1 MERQTVSVRRSPT
14 YEREAILEAVT
25 AHFDAFGG
33 VGAFVRPGD
42 RVLIKT
48 NLLMARAPQAATT
61 THPSLVWAIASVAKA
76 AGGLVTIADSPGGRY
91 TKETLQKCYRVSGLE
106 EAAHSAGVSLNFDL
120 GAAKADFPEGKL
132 CRSFH
137 LIAPW
142 HEADVVFSA
151 CKLKTHAMTAY
162 TGAVK
167 NCFGLIPGLEKPEMH
182 FRFQELTAFSQML
195 IDLCRCAAPKLTFMD
210 AVVGMEGNGPS
221 GGRPRPLGLT
231 LCAPNPFALDLLASD
246 LIGFSAD
253 EVETVRLSAEQGLCP
268 PQAGL
273 LHVVGE
279 QTAPWRCSFERAAS
293 GDVTFSSRIPGPL
306 QKPLRRLLAPRP
318 VIDAARCIGCGEC
331 AASCPPQTITLREG
345 KAHIGSGQCIRCFCC
360 QEMCPVKAIDIR
372 KFFGFRM

>member
-14 YEREAILEAVT
+14 YEREAMLEAVR

-42 RVLIKT
+42 RVLLKT

-61 THPSLVWAIASVAKA
+61 THPSLVWAIAAA
-76 AGGLVTIADSPGGRY
+76 AREAGGLVCIADSPGGRY
-91 TKETLQKCYRVSGLE
+91 TKETLKKCYRISGLE
-106 EAAHSAGVSLNFDL
+106 QAAQSAGAWLNFDL
-120 GAAKADFPEGKL
+120 GAQQVSFPEGKL

-137 LIAPW
+137 LISPW

-182 FRFQELTAFSQML
+182 FRFQQLPAFAQML
-195 IDLCRCAAPKLTFMD
+195 IDLCRCAAPRLTFMD

-221 GGRPRPLGLT
+221 GGTPRPLGLT
-231 LCAPNPFALDLLASD
+231 LCAENPFALDLFASD
-246 LIGFSAD
+246 LIGFAAH
-253 EVETVRLSAEQGLCP
+253 EVETVRLAVQQGLCP
-268 PQAGL
+268 ERAEQL
-273 LHVVGE
+273 LAVGE
-279 QTAPWRCSFERAAS
+279 DAAPYRCSFERAAS

-306 QKPLRRLLAPRP
+306 QKPIKRLLAPRP
-318 VIDAARCIGCGEC
+318 VVDAARCVGCGEC
-331 AASCPPQTITLREG
+331 AASCPVQTISISGG
-345 KAHIGSGQCIRCFCC
+345 KAHIEKKRCIRCFCC

-372 KFFGFRM
+372 KFRGFQI

>member
-1 MERQTVSVRRSPT
+1 MGHRVGGKGGGRPCDHCRQSGR
-14 YEREAILEAVT
+14 
-25 AHFDAFGG
+25 
-33 VGAFVRPGD
+33 
-42 RVLIKT
+42 
-48 NLLMARAPQAATT
+48 
-61 THPSLVWAIASVAKA
+61 
-76 AGGLVTIADSPGGRY
+76 RY

-106 EAAHSAGVSLNFDL
+106 EAAQSAGVSLNFDL

-221 GGRPRPLGLT
+221 GGSR
-231 LCAPNPFALDLLASD
+231 
-246 LIGFSAD
+246 
-253 EVETVRLSAEQGLCP
+253 
-268 PQAGL
+268 
-273 LHVVGE
+273 
-279 QTAPWRCSFERAAS
+279 APW
-293 GDVTFSSRIPGPL
+293 G
-306 QKPLRRLLAPRP
+306 
-318 VIDAARCIGCGEC
+318 
-331 AASCPPQTITLREG
+331 
-345 KAHIGSGQCIRCFCC
+345 
-360 QEMCPVKAIDIR
+360 
-372 KFFGFRM
+372 